1 MKIYKEDDARRTIC
15 PFMSG
20 DKDCNCVSKD
30 CHFWIPV
37 LKIGKRYKKID
48 FIIKKLISY
57 DMIEKDYIMSGYCDL
72 GGKEDA

>member
-1 MKIYKEDDARRTIC
+1 MKIYKEKDARMTIC
-15 PFMSG
+15 PFISNHE
-20 DKDCNCVSKD
+20 NCKCLAKG

-48 FIIKKLISY
+48 VIVKKLISY

-72 GGKEDA
+72 GRKEDD